1 MRSSAS
7 CAVPLLEDQKRA
19 SPDVNCP
26 AAPRVV
32 KKAASS
38 WILSQPE
45 EKSLNTSALVLPASR
60 KTKLSWPP
68 PPPTLSLPAPPSTQS
83 VPSLPRTVSLPA
95 PPSTES
101 LPPEPWIRSLP
112 PSPLMVSVLVVP
124 ESVSLPAVPLMVATK
139 PPTNPVAAVCFTYS
153 LWSIALLA
161 QRWMVLAARRLRCR
175 CVYEYCVVQNARLR
189 PATACCLNDGNVGG
203 GDARVVHE
211 GGDELRRRAS
221 VAVGVVIE
229 LAGRGVVEHPVI
241 QIGRAHV

>member
-112 PSPLMVSVLVVP
+112 PSPLI
-124 ESVSLPAVPLMVATK
+124 VSLPEVPARVSLPEVPLIVATATPAEEDK
-139 PPTNPVAAVCFTYS
+139 
-153 LWSIALLA
+153 
-161 QRWMVLAARRLRCR
+161 RWD
-175 CVYEYCVVQNARLR
+175 CVRTF
-189 PATACCLNDGNVGG
+189 P
-203 GDARVVHE
+203 
-211 GGDELRRRAS
+211 
-221 VAVGVVIE
+221 
-229 LAGRGVVEHPVI
+229 AGR
-241 QIGRAHV
+241 